1 MLGDIPTGGDSQS
14 FGKRLLKFEPFVSG
28 VWRPPNW
35 TPEWKFL
42 NLALCTT
49 KCAFFTEI
57 GDLIPWTTAPSRNEM
72 QQFAP
77 ARCLGPPTSHY
88 GGHGRCWCC
97 LRHASWGFGSCGAV
111 VIRARHESLGFSS
124 RVGWTGC
131 DTFSETY
138 HFRTYIHAYTCH
150 IDICIYVYT
159 PDTCMHIWSYLYTHT
174 YSHRAKHILSVLL
187 RHLTPWSFLVFDGFQ
202 WLIASIFFAKNVWV
216 MLVTSPMHYSA
227 CTQGFLT
234 WIISLETSNVGTATE
249 TFLQIVI
256 SPIRLLSVYSWFK
269 SMNSE
274 YHGKTGR
281 CVFASKQYTGSPD
294 GSMPVPFMEVLRFK
308 VDTVRVARWFFP
320 TRVGNEAINHEKK
333 TCGNKRQQRSIFLF
347 LFSNQVVFFI
357 VFPHI

>member
-202 WLIASIFFAKNVWV
+202 WLIASIFLPRMFESCWW
-216 MLVTSPMHYSA
+216 LVL
-227 CTQGFLT
+227 CTTLH
-234 WIISLETSNVGTATE
+234 VHR
-249 TFLQIVI
+249 V
-256 SPIRLLSVYSWFK
+256 SWHGLFPLKPQMWGRPRRRFFK
-269 SMNSE
+269 SWYPQSGCFLFTVDSNPWIRNT
-274 YHGKTGR
+274 TGR
-281 CVFASKQYTGSPD
+281 REDVFLLPSST
-294 GSMPVPFMEVLRFK
+294 
-308 VDTVRVARWFFP
+308 
-320 TRVGNEAINHEKK
+320 
-333 TCGNKRQQRSIFLF
+333 
-347 LFSNQVVFFI
+347 QVVQMARCRCLSWRFWDLRLI
-357 VFPHI
+357 P